1 MDLKFWLGYLSEWL
15 GVIAVVMIAGTSPLL
30 RKVRPLDFR
39 YPNREAT
46 YALSLFAVVYII
58 AFQYFSGDL
67 LRFLREFAGVFP
79 GGEVAQRMLLAVIAL
94 IPFVAAVAFR
104 GQPLRSM
111 GWQKENLRGG
121 LIVGL
126 LVMVVV
132 LFLRGKFLPLLKG
145 VTTQQAGLLPVWL
158 IYAFAEETLF
168 RGYIQL
174 RLDAYLGKKWGW
186 LAAAGLFL
194 LWQLPGRLWLFPAA
208 QIWQPIVIAAVQG
221 LLCGWIMKKTNHVAA
236 SALYRAF
243 AGWLLVI

>member
-1 MDLKFWLGYLSEWL
+1 MDLKYWLGYLSEWL
-15 GVIAVVMIAGTSPLL
+15 GVIAVVMIAGISPLL
-30 RKVRPLDFR
+30 KKVSPLGFR

-58 AFQYFSGDL
+58 AFQFFSGEL

-94 IPFVAAVAFR
+94 LPFIAAVVLR

-121 LIVGL
+121 VIVGL
-126 LVMVVV
+126 LLILVV
-132 LFLRGKFLPLLKG
+132 LFLRGKFVPLIKG
-145 VTTQQAGLLPVWL
+145 VTSEQTGLLPVWL
-158 IYAFAEETLF
+158 LYAFAEETIF

-174 RLDAYLGKKWGW
+174 RLDAFLGNRWGW

-194 LWQLPGRLWLFPAA
+194 LWQLPGRLWLFPAE

-236 SALYRAF
+236 SALYRGL
-243 AGWLLVI
+243 AGWLLTI